1 MEQRSNYWRRR
12 DGIASDRRNVR
23 LYEDEDARMGGE
35 NSDDG
40 KITNRLLE
48 EEEGR

>member
-1 MEQRSNYWRRR
+1 MGQRSNYWRRR

-23 LYEDEDARMGGE
+23 LFDARMGGE